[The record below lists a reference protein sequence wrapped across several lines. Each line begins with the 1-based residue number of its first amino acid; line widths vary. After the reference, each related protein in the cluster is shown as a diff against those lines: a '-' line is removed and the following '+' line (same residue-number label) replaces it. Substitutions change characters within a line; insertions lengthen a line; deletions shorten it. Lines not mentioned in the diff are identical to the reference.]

1 MAIKELTTSRTS
13 DWTIEGW
20 SMELQYDCSWEEWNN
35 GVDTTGKR
43 IPRVGDWIGD
53 HLTGTDPNKTM
64 RCTHLHQS
72 VLPGTDHCLV
82 TSLFSSEHAQ
92 TAIKKQANQAESM
105 SEELSVMMVEEPVD
119 SYIDTSD
126 TLRIWADDWA
136 NASDSNTGTPP
147 VLTRLT
153 PRDVFHV
160 TAYSDKLYISR
171 ILDYVGSINS
181 ETAFL
186 TEYFNATDSELIDDI
201 TTGYQDRYC
210 WLLLGVVINRVRTRC
225 WEYTFQFT
233 YNVDGWNSQHGV
245 SDLKLY
251 PTIRMMGVFDGMI
264 QKATKMSVLEIS

>member
-153 PRDVFHV
+153 PISASSFSSRLLM
-160 TAYSDKLYISR
+160 YSDWTSA
-171 ILDYVGSINS
+171 S
-181 ETAFL
+181 
-186 TEYFNATDSELIDDI
+186 
-201 TTGYQDRYC
+201 
-210 WLLLGVVINRVRTRC
+210 LLGRVAMRISFISISLNSVIPC
-225 WEYTFQFT
+225 
-233 YNVDGWNSQHGV
+233 
-245 SDLKLY
+245 
-251 PTIRMMGVFDGMI
+251 
-264 QKATKMSVLEIS
+264 